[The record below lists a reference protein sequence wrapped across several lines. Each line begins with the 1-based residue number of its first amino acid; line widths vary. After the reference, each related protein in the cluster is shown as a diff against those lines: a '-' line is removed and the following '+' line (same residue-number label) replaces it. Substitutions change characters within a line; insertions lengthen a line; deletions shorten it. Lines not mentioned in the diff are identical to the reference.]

1 MTFNLP
7 YGQLTPWSA
16 MAIRGIIE
24 LEQVQTPNAPKLN
37 ILVTGGA
44 GFIGSH
50 VVEHHLNRGDEV
62 VAVDDLSTGSQGNI
76 EDFRGNPRFR
86 FVRADIMDWD
96 GLSGAVQAADRVYH
110 LAAVVGMFR
119 VLREP
124 VRVTEVNVC
133 ATEHLL
139 ATIAASPHRPQV
151 VVASSSSV
159 YSHSHSRDLRE
170 DDELVYVP
178 RQGGLTGY
186 ALSKLTNEIQ
196 AMAYRQEHG
205 LQVTIPRLF
214 NAVGPRQ
221 TGNYGFV
228 LPRFI
233 KQALNGEPLT
243 VFGDGT
249 QTRSFC
255 DVRDT
260 VAAIELLAGNPEAA
274 GRPVNV
280 GNERETRIIDLAR
293 LVIERA
299 GSSSTIEFVP
309 FDKAYG
315 AEFDQITQRHPVEER
330 LRQLTGFRPR
340 WSLEQTVDDL
350 LDRARMVA
358 QRRAA

>member
-1 MTFNLP
+1 M
-7 YGQLTPWSA
+7 
-16 MAIRGIIE
+16 
-24 LEQVQTPNAPKLN
+24 N

-62 VAVDDLSTGSQGNI
+62 VAVDDLSTGSRANLEEFQ
-76 EDFRGNPRFR
+76 GNPRFR
-86 FVRADIMDWD
+86 FVHADIMEWD
-96 GLSGAVQAADRVYH
+96 GLPGAVRVTDRVYH

-133 ATEHLL
+133 ATERLL
-139 ATIAASPHRPQV
+139 SAIAAAPRHPQV
-151 VVASSSSV
+151 VIASSSSV
-159 YSHSHSRDLRE
+159 YSHTHSRDLRE
-170 DDELVYVP
+170 DDELVYLP
-178 RQGGLTGY
+178 KQGGLTGY

-196 AMAYRQEHG
+196 AMAYQEAYG

-233 KQALNGEPLT
+233 KQALSGEPLT

-260 VAAIELLAGNPEAA
+260 VAAIELLAGNPRAA
-274 GRPVNV
+274 GQPVNV
-280 GNERETRIIDLAR
+280 GNERETRILDLAQ
-293 LVIERA
+293 LVIARA
-299 GSSSTIEFVP
+299 KSSSTIEFVP
-309 FDKAYG
+309 FDRAYG

-330 LRQLTGFRPR
+330 LHALTGFRPR
-340 WSLEQTVDDL
+340 WTLEQTVDDL
-350 LDRARMVA
+350 LERARGAA

>member
-1 MTFNLP
+1 M
-7 YGQLTPWSA
+7 
-16 MAIRGIIE
+16 
-24 LEQVQTPNAPKLN
+24 N

-50 VVEHHLNRGDEV
+50 VVEHHLDRGDEV
-62 VAVDDLSTGSQGNI
+62 VAVDDLSTGSRANLEEFQ
-76 EDFRGNPRFR
+76 GNPRFR
-86 FVRADIMDWD
+86 FVHADIMDWD
-96 GLSGAVQAADRVYH
+96 GLAGAVHVADRVYH

-133 ATEHLL
+133 ATERVLQ
-139 ATIAASPHRPQV
+139 TVAAAQQSPQV
-151 VVASSSSV
+151 VIASSSSV

-170 DDELVYVP
+170 DDELVYLP
-178 RQGGLTGY
+178 KQGGLTGY

-233 KQALNGEPLT
+233 KQALSGEPLT

-260 VAAIELLAGNPEAA
+260 VAAIELLAGTPEAA
-274 GRPVNV
+274 GLPVNV
-280 GNERETRIIDLAR
+280 GNERETRIVDLAR
-293 LVIERA
+293 MVIERS
-299 GSSSTIEFVP
+299 GSSSNIEFIP

-315 AEFDQITQRHPVEER
+315 SEFDQITQRHPVEQR
-330 LRQLTGFRPR
+330 LKALTGFRPR
-340 WSLEQTVDDL
+340 WTLEQTIDDL
-350 LDRARMVA
+350 LERARGA
-358 QRRAA
+358 AERRAA

>member
-1 MTFNLP
+1 M
-7 YGQLTPWSA
+7 
-16 MAIRGIIE
+16 
-24 LEQVQTPNAPKLN
+24 N

-50 VVEHHLNRGDEV
+50 VVEHHLDQGDEV
-62 VAVDDLSTGSQGNI
+62 VAVDDLSTGNLANI
-76 EDFRGNPRFR
+76 AEFENRPRFR
-86 FVRADIMDWD
+86 FVAADIAEWD
-96 GLSGAVQAADRVYH
+96 GLAGAVHVADRVYH

-124 VRVTEVNVC
+124 VRVTRVNVC
-133 ATEHLL
+133 ATERLL
-139 ATIAASPHRPQV
+139 EAVAAAPLHPQV
-151 VVASSSSV
+151 VIASSSSV
-159 YSHSHSRDLRE
+159 YSHTRSRDLRE
-170 DDELVYVP
+170 DDELVYLP

-233 KQALNGEPLT
+233 RQALSGEPLT

-260 VAAIELLAGNPEAA
+260 VAAVELLAGNPAAA
-274 GRPVNV
+274 GQPVNV

-299 GSSSTIEFVP
+299 GSSSTIQFVP
-309 FDKAYG
+309 FAEAYG

-330 LRQLTGFRPR
+330 LHSLTGFHPH
-340 WSLEQTVDDL
+340 WNPEQTPHDL
-350 LDRARMVA
+350 IERARAA
-358 QRRAA
+358 QERRAA

>member
-1 MTFNLP
+1 M
-7 YGQLTPWSA
+7 
-16 MAIRGIIE
+16 
-24 LEQVQTPNAPKLN
+24 N
-37 ILVTGGA
+37 ILITGGA

-50 VVEHHLNRGDEV
+50 VAEFHLNRGDEV
-62 VAVDDLSTGSQGNI
+62 VAVDDLSTGSRANI
-76 EDFRGNPRFR
+76 EKFQSNPRFR
-86 FVRADIMDWD
+86 FVRADILAWPE
-96 GLSGAVQAADRVYH
+96 LANAVREADRVYH

-124 VRVTEVNVC
+124 VLVTRVNIV
-133 ATEHLL
+133 ATERLL
-139 ATIAASPHRPQV
+139 ETIAASGHRPQV
-151 VVASSSSV
+151 VIASSSSV
-159 YSHSHSRDLRE
+159 YSHSHSHDLRE
-170 DDELVYVP
+170 DDELIYVP

-221 TGNYGFV
+221 SGNYGFV

-233 KQALNGEPLT
+233 KQALAGEPLT

-260 VAAIELLAGNPEAA
+260 VAALDSLAGNPEAA
-274 GRPVNV
+274 GVPVNV

-293 LVIERA
+293 MVIDRA
-299 GSSSTIEFVP
+299 RSSSDIELVP
-309 FDKAYG
+309 FEKAYG
-315 AEFDQITQRHPVEER
+315 SKFDQITQRHPVEER
-330 LRQLTGFRPR
+330 LHALTGFRPR
-340 WSLEQTVDDL
+340 WSLEQTVEDL
-350 LDRARMVA
+350 LQHARGPA
-358 QRRAA
+358 ERKAA

>member
-1 MTFNLP
+1 M
-7 YGQLTPWSA
+7 
-16 MAIRGIIE
+16 
-24 LEQVQTPNAPKLN
+24 N

-62 VAVDDLSTGSQGNI
+62 VAVDDLSTGSRANI
-76 EDFRGNPRFR
+76 EEFERNPKFR
-86 FVRADIMDWD
+86 FVAADIAEWD
-96 GLSGAVQAADRVYH
+96 GLAGAVHVADRVYH

-124 VRVTEVNVC
+124 VRVTQVNVC
-133 ATEHLL
+133 ATERVLQ
-139 ATIAASPHRPQV
+139 TVAAAPRHPQV
-151 VVASSSSV
+151 VIASSSSV
-159 YSHSHSRDLRE
+159 YSHTHSRDLRE
-170 DDELVYVP
+170 EDELVYLP
-178 RQGGLTGY
+178 KKGGLTGY

-196 AMAYRQEHG
+196 AMAYCQEYG
-205 LQVTIPRLF
+205 LPVTIPRLF

-233 KQALNGEPLT
+233 KQALAGEPLT

-260 VAAIELLAGNPEAA
+260 VAAIELLAGNPQAA
-274 GRPVNV
+274 GVPVNV

-293 LVIERA
+293 MVIERS
-299 GSSSTIEFVP
+299 GSSSTVEFVP
-309 FDKAYG
+309 FEKAYG

-330 LRQLTGFRPR
+330 LHSLTGFRPH
-340 WSLEQTVDDL
+340 WTLEATVDDL
-350 LDRARMVA
+350 VGRARATA
-358 QRRAA
+358 QRREA

>member
-1 MTFNLP
+1 M
-7 YGQLTPWSA
+7 
-16 MAIRGIIE
+16 
-24 LEQVQTPNAPKLN
+24 N

-62 VAVDDLSTGSQGNI
+62 VAVDDLSTGSRANLEEFQN
-76 EDFRGNPRFR
+76 NPRFR
-86 FVRADIMDWD
+86 FFHADIMDWD
-96 GLSGAVQAADRVYH
+96 ALGGAVHVADRVYH

-133 ATEHLL
+133 ATERLL
-139 ATIAASPHRPQV
+139 STIAAAPHHPQV
-151 VVASSSSV
+151 VIASSSSV
-159 YSHSHSRDLRE
+159 YSHTHSRDLRE
-170 DDELVYVP
+170 DDELVYLP
-178 RQGGLTGY
+178 KQGGLTGY

-196 AMAYRQEHG
+196 AMAYREEHG

-233 KQALNGEPLT
+233 KQALAGEPLT
-243 VFGDGT
+243 VFGDGS

-260 VAAIELLAGNPEAA
+260 VAAIELLAGNPQAA
-274 GRPVNV
+274 GQPVNV
-280 GNERETRIIDLAR
+280 GNERETRILDLAQ
-293 LVIERA
+293 LVIARA
-299 GSSSTIEFVP
+299 QSNSTIEFVP
-309 FDKAYG
+309 FDQAYG
-315 AEFDQITQRHPVEER
+315 ADFDQITQRHPVEER
-330 LRQLTGFRPR
+330 LHSLTGFRPR
-340 WSLEQTVDDL
+340 WTLEQTVDDL
-350 LDRARMVA
+350 LERARGAA

>member
-1 MTFNLP
+1 M
-7 YGQLTPWSA
+7 
-16 MAIRGIIE
+16 
-24 LEQVQTPNAPKLN
+24 N
-37 ILVTGGA
+37 ILITGGA

-50 VVEHHLNRGDEV
+50 VVEHHLKRGDEV
-62 VAVDDLSTGSQGNI
+62 VAVDDLSTGSRANLEEFQ
-76 EDFRGNPRFR
+76 GNPRFR
-86 FVRADIMDWD
+86 FVEADIGDWS
-96 GLSGAVQAADRVYH
+96 GLGSAVNEADRIYH

-133 ATEHLL
+133 ATERLL
-139 ATIAASPHRPQV
+139 AAIAAAPRHPQV
-151 VVASSSSV
+151 VITSSSSV
-159 YSHSHSRDLRE
+159 YSHSHNRDLHE
-170 DDELVYVP
+170 DDELIYLP
-178 RQGGLTGY
+178 RKGGLTGY

-196 AMAYRQEHG
+196 AMAYREEHG
-205 LQVTIPRLF
+205 LQVTMPRLF

-233 KQALNGEPLT
+233 KQALAGEPLT

-260 VAAIELLAGNPEAA
+260 VAALDLLAANPKAA
-274 GRPVNV
+274 GQPVNV
-280 GNERETRIIDLAR
+280 GNEREIRIIDLAH
-293 LVIERA
+293 LVIARA
-299 GSSSTIEFVP
+299 GSSSTVELVP
-309 FDKAYG
+309 FAKAYG

-330 LRQLTGFRPR
+330 LHALTGFRPR
-340 WSLEQTVDDL
+340 WTLEQTIDDL
-350 LDRARMVA
+350 LERARGTS

>member
-1 MTFNLP
+1 MN
-7 YGQLTPWSA
+7 
-16 MAIRGIIE
+16 
-24 LEQVQTPNAPKLN
+24 V
-37 ILVTGGA
+37 LVTGGA

-50 VVEHHLNRGDEV
+50 VVEHHLDRGDEV
-62 VAVDDLSTGSQGNI
+62 VAVDDLSTGNRANI
-76 EDFRGNPRFR
+76 EGFRNNRRFR
-86 FVRADIMDWD
+86 FIQADLLDW
-96 GLSGAVQAADRVYH
+96 SGFDEAVQSAGRVYH

-124 VRVTEVNVC
+124 VRVTQVNVG
-133 ATEHLL
+133 ATERVL
-139 ATIAASPHRPQV
+139 ASVAKSRRQPQV
-151 VVASSSSV
+151 VIASSSSV
-159 YSHSHSRDLRE
+159 YSHTHSRDLRE

-196 AMAYRQEHG
+196 AMAYRQEYG

-221 TGNYGFV
+221 GGNYGFV

-233 KQALNGEPLT
+233 KQALAGEPLT

-260 VAAIELLAGNPEAA
+260 MAAIELLAGTPEAA
-274 GRPVNV
+274 GQPVNV
-280 GNERETRIIDLAR
+280 GNERETGILDLAR
-293 LVIERA
+293 LVIARA

-309 FDKAYG
+309 FEKAYG
-315 AEFDQITQRHPVEER
+315 ACFDQITQRHPVEER
-330 LRQLTGFRPR
+330 LRSLTGFQPR
-340 WSLEQTVDDL
+340 WTLEQTIDDL
-350 LDRARMVA
+350 LDRARGSA
-358 QRRAA
+358 ERKAA

>member
-1 MTFNLP
+1 
-7 YGQLTPWSA
+7 
-16 MAIRGIIE
+16 
-24 LEQVQTPNAPKLN
+24 
-37 ILVTGGA
+37 
-44 GFIGSH
+44 
-50 VVEHHLNRGDEV
+50 
-62 VAVDDLSTGSQGNI
+62 
-76 EDFRGNPRFR
+76 
-86 FVRADIMDWD
+86 
-96 GLSGAVQAADRVYH
+96 
-110 LAAVVGMFR
+110 
-119 VLREP
+119 
-124 VRVTEVNVC
+124 
-133 ATEHLL
+133 
-139 ATIAASPHRPQV
+139 
-151 VVASSSSV
+151 
-159 YSHSHSRDLRE
+159 
-170 DDELVYVP
+170 
-178 RQGGLTGY
+178 
-186 ALSKLTNEIQ
+186 
-196 AMAYRQEHG
+196 MAYRQEHG

-315 AEFDQITQRHPVEER
+315 ADFDQITQRHPVEER
-330 LRQLTGFRPR
+330 LRQLTGFQPR

>member
-1 MTFNLP
+1 M
-7 YGQLTPWSA
+7 
-16 MAIRGIIE
+16 
-24 LEQVQTPNAPKLN
+24 N

-50 VVEHHLNRGDEV
+50 VVEHHLSRGDEV
-62 VAVDDLSTGSQGNI
+62 VAVDDLSTGSRANLENFGS
-76 EDFRGNPRFR
+76 NPRFR
-86 FVRADIMDWD
+86 FFHADIMDWD
-96 GLSGAVQAADRVYH
+96 GLAGAVHVADRIYH
-110 LAAVVGMFR
+110 LAAIVGMFR

-133 ATEHLL
+133 ATERVLQ
-139 ATIAASPHRPQV
+139 TIAAAQRSPQV
-151 VVASSSSV
+151 VIASSSSV
-159 YSHSHSRDLRE
+159 YSHTRNRDLRE
-170 DDELVYVP
+170 DDELVYLP
-178 RQGGLTGY
+178 REGGLTGY

-233 KQALNGEPLT
+233 KQALSGEPLT

-260 VAAIELLAGNPEAA
+260 VAAIELLAGTPEAA
-274 GRPVNV
+274 GQPVNV
-280 GNERETRIIDLAR
+280 GNERETPIADLAR
-293 LVIERA
+293 MVIERS
-299 GSSSTIEFVP
+299 GSSSSIEFVP
-309 FDKAYG
+309 FEKAYG
-315 AEFDQITQRHPVEER
+315 ANFDQITQRHPVEQR
-330 LRQLTGFRPR
+330 LRSLTGFRPH
-340 WSLEQTVDDL
+340 WTLEQTIDDL
-350 LDRARMVA
+350 LERAR
-358 QRRAA
+358 QGLERRAA

>member
-1 MTFNLP
+1 M
-7 YGQLTPWSA
+7 
-16 MAIRGIIE
+16 
-24 LEQVQTPNAPKLN
+24 N
-37 ILVTGGA
+37 IFVTGGA

-62 VAVDDLSTGSQGNI
+62 VVVDDLSTGSPSNVEI
-76 EDFRGNPRFR
+76 FRADPRFR
-86 FVRADIMDWD
+86 FVKADIMTWD
-96 GLSGAVQAADRVYH
+96 GLAGAVHVADRVYH

-133 ATEHLL
+133 ATERLL
-139 ATIAASPHRPQV
+139 STIAAAPRHPQV
-151 VVASSSSV
+151 VIASSSSV

-170 DDELVYVP
+170 DDELVYLP
-178 RQGGLTGY
+178 REGGLTGY

-196 AMAYRQEHG
+196 AMAYREEHG
-205 LQVTIPRLF
+205 LQVTMPRLF

-233 KQALNGEPLT
+233 KQALAGEPLT

-260 VAAIELLAGNPEAA
+260 VTAIELLAGNPAAA
-274 GRPVNV
+274 GQPVNV
-280 GNERETRIIDLAR
+280 GNEREISILDLAR

-299 GSSSTIEFVP
+299 ASSSALEFVP
-309 FDKAYG
+309 FEKAYG
-315 AEFDQITQRHPVEER
+315 ATFDQITQRHPVEER
-330 LRQLTGFRPR
+330 LRSLTGFQPR
-340 WSLEQTVDDL
+340 WSLEQTIDDL
-350 LDRARMVA
+350 LGRVRAGA
-358 QRRAA
+358 ERRAA

>member
-1 MTFNLP
+1 M
-7 YGQLTPWSA
+7 
-16 MAIRGIIE
+16 
-24 LEQVQTPNAPKLN
+24 N

-62 VAVDDLSTGSQGNI
+62 VAVDDLSTGT
-76 EDFRGNPRFR
+76 RGNLEAFRSHPQFR
-86 FVRADIMDWD
+86 FVRADLIDWD
-96 GLSGAVQAADRVYH
+96 GLAGAVHVADRVYH

-133 ATEHLL
+133 ATERLL
-139 ATIAASPHRPQV
+139 STIAAAPRHPQV
-151 VVASSSSV
+151 VIASSSSV

-170 DDELVYVP
+170 DDELVYRP
-178 RQGGLTGY
+178 REGGLTGY
-186 ALSKLTNEIQ
+186 AMSKLTNEIQ
-196 AMAYRQEHG
+196 AMAYRKEHG
-205 LQVTIPRLF
+205 MQVTIPRLF

-233 KQALNGEPLT
+233 KQALSGEPLT

-260 VAAIELLAGNPEAA
+260 VAAIELLAGSPQA
-274 GRPVNV
+274 GGQPVNL
-280 GNERETRIIDLAR
+280 GNEREIRILDLAE
-293 LVIERA
+293 LVIARA
-299 GSSSTIEFVP
+299 RSSSTVQFIP
-309 FDKAYG
+309 FDQAYG
-315 AEFDQITQRHPVEER
+315 AEFDQITQRHPVTAR
-330 LRQLTGFRPR
+330 LHGLTGFRPH
-340 WSLEQTVDDL
+340 WTLEQTVDDL
-350 LDRARMVA
+350 LERARGAA

>member
-1 MTFNLP
+1 M
-7 YGQLTPWSA
+7 
-16 MAIRGIIE
+16 
-24 LEQVQTPNAPKLN
+24 N

-62 VAVDDLSTGSQGNI
+62 VAVDDLSTGSRANLDIFGS
-76 EDFRGNPRFR
+76 NPRFR
-86 FVRADIMDWD
+86 FIEADIMDWR
-96 GLSGAVQAADRVYH
+96 GLADAVQCADRVYH
-110 LAAVVGMFR
+110 LAAIVGMFR

-124 VRVTEVNVC
+124 VRVTQVNVC
-133 ATEHLL
+133 ATERVLE
-139 ATIAASPHRPQV
+139 TIAAAPHRPQV
-151 VVASSSSV
+151 VIASSSSV
-159 YSHSHSRDLRE
+159 YSHTRSRDLRE
-170 DDELVYVP
+170 DDELVYLP
-178 RQGGLTGY
+178 KQGGLTGY

-196 AMAYRQEHG
+196 AMAYQQEHG

-233 KQALNGEPLT
+233 KQALAGETLT

-260 VAAIELLAGNPEAA
+260 VTALELLAGNPAAA
-274 GRPVNV
+274 GQAVNV
-280 GNERETRIIDLAR
+280 GNARETRILDLAQ
-293 LVIERA
+293 LVIDRA
-299 GSSSTIEFVP
+299 GSSSTIEFIP
-309 FDKAYG
+309 FEQAYG
-315 AEFDQITQRHPVEER
+315 VQFDQITQRHPVETR
-330 LRQLTGFRPR
+330 LEALTGFRPH
-340 WSLEQTVDDL
+340 WTLENTIDDL
-350 LDRARMVA
+350 LNRATA

>member
-1 MTFNLP
+1 M
-7 YGQLTPWSA
+7 
-16 MAIRGIIE
+16 
-24 LEQVQTPNAPKLN
+24 N
-37 ILVTGGA
+37 ILITGGA

-50 VVEHHLNRGDEV
+50 VVEHHLKRGDEV
-62 VAVDDLSTGSQGNI
+62 VAVDDLSTGSRANLEEFQ
-76 EDFRGNPRFR
+76 GNPRFR
-86 FVRADIMDWD
+86 FVEADIGDWS
-96 GLSGAVQAADRVYH
+96 GLGSAVNEADRVYH

-133 ATEHLL
+133 ATERLL
-139 ATIAASPHRPQV
+139 AAIAAAPRHPQV
-151 VVASSSSV
+151 VITSSSSV
-159 YSHSHSRDLRE
+159 YSHSHNRDLRE
-170 DDELVYVP
+170 DDELIYLP
-178 RQGGLTGY
+178 RKGGLTGY

-196 AMAYRQEHG
+196 AMAYREEHG

-233 KQALNGEPLT
+233 KQALAGEPLT

-260 VAAIELLAGNPEAA
+260 VAALDLLAATPQAA
-274 GRPVNV
+274 GQAVNV
-280 GNERETRIIDLAR
+280 GNEREIRIIDLAH
-293 LVIERA
+293 LVIARA
-299 GSSSTIEFVP
+299 GSSSTVEFVP
-309 FDKAYG
+309 FAKAYG
-315 AEFDQITQRHPVEER
+315 AEFDQVTQRHPVEER
-330 LRQLTGFRPR
+330 LHALTGFRPH
-340 WSLEQTVDDL
+340 WTLEQTIDDL
-350 LDRARMVA
+350 LDRARETS